1 MTEEKT
7 QYLFN
12 GYPEIFAGKDAPIT
26 QNLMAFG
33 FECSDGWFGI
43 VDDLCSKIMEHCKT
57 NNVDVP
63 KALQVKEKYAS
74 LRFYVVSADDTV
86 YNLID
91 NAEKQSTK
99 TCEICGKEGKE
110 RNLDGWFQTLCEDCY
125 IKRNS
130 NQPFN

>member
-1 MTEEKT
+1 MTNEKT

-12 GYPEIFAGKDAPIT
+12 TYPEIFAGKDEPIT

-33 FECSDGWFGI
+33 FECSDGWFEVI
-43 VDDLCSKIMEHCKT
+43 NNLCSKIMEHCKI
-57 NNVDVP
+57 NNISIP

-91 NAEKQSTK
+91 NAEEQSEK
-99 TCEICGKEGKE
+99 TCEVCGVSGIK
-110 RNLDGWFQTLCEDCY
+110 RNFSGWFQTLCNQCY
-125 IKRNS
+125 KICQTK
-130 NQPFN
+130 